1 MINIYRVRITKTLNI
16 NITPN
21 YYLIIME
28 DEGRETECARGL
40 GSMAKSKHD
49 VGVRG
54 VGVCVCA
61 VSV

>member
-1 MINIYRVRITKTLNI
+1 MKTLNI

-28 DEGRETECARGL
+28 DEGRETECAGGL
-40 GSMAKSKHD
+40 GSMAKSKHN